1 MRLRT
6 PGAGQGLLVSR
17 SFHVARCLPIVL
29 AAGDGAD
36 DQKGFFAGGNLL
48 RQRGI
53 GWLKG
58 DVLLASEET
67 QERPALFGDV
77 VSDRPL
83 QHGIGDFERVKDG
96 ALRYL
101 TLDLELQLAARARQR
116 SQVRRED
123 HSDHGSVWTSTDRT
137 AGRSRTIGDHVS
149 PALAEPYTWPP
160 VVPK

>member
-1 MRLRT
+1 MSCAA
-6 PGAGQGLLVSR
+6 PPSQALVL
-17 SFHVARCLPIVL
+17 HHALPAL

-36 DQKGFFAGGNLL
+36 DQKGFFAGGDLL
-48 RQRGI
+48 RQWGI

-77 VSDRPL
+77 VSDGPL
-83 QHGIGDFERVKDG
+83 QHGIGDFECVKDG

-101 TLDLELQLAARARQR
+101 TLDLELQLAAGARQR

-123 HSDHGSVWTSTDRT
+123 HSDHGSVWISTDRT

-149 PALAEPYTWPP
+149 PALAEAYTWPP